1 MPLTTDLQSDVWK
14 KARIYTENVLLAYFG
29 EKSKDKNQNPLR
41 YGGNTP

>member
-1 MPLTTDLQSDVWK
+1 MCGK
-14 KARIYTENVLLAYFG
+14 KHAFYTENVLLAYFG